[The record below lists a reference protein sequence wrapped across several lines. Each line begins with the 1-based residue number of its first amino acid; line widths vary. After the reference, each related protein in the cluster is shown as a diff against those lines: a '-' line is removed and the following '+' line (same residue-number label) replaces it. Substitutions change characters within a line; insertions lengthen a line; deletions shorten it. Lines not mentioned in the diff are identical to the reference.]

1 MKTNIQVLLS
11 KIEKKEKLPNVFFL
25 FGNDQGIISGMV
37 SAVYN
42 YHKKNNEVELLA
54 RNGES
59 SSNPIDDIKKILDFF
74 KD

>member
-42 YHKKNNEVELLA
+42 YHKKNNLIWVI
-54 RNGES
+54 N
-59 SSNPIDDIKKILDFF
+59 FF
-74 KD
+74 CHITVIIEMYY

>member
-1 MKTNIQVLLS
+1 MCIRDS
-11 KIEKKEKLPNVFFL
+11 IIGKKYKE
-25 FGNDQGIISGMV
+25 
-37 SAVYN
+37 
-42 YHKKNNEVELLA
+42 NNEVELLA